1 MEELELVFEVLE
13 GGSDGV
19 ETPRLRRH
27 RGAVLRS
34 RQKIFGEHEPS
45 LPVTAAGLRCRFQVA
60 GVGLGQGLDGAE
72 EVGAREGV
80 DGVADLVV
88 EVPDPL
94 QHLLDLLHLPA
105 HGEQEGDGVR
115 VSFAPPIQEQ
125 QCLLWKVVTESKSL
139 ILTYAKDEVAPIVS
153 VEPTTTLRGQ

>member
-1 MEELELVFEVLE
+1 MEELEMVLEVLE

-45 LPVTAAGLRCRFQVA
+45 FPVTAARPRRRLHGA
-60 GVGLGQGLDGAE
+60 GVGLCQGLDGAE
-72 EVGAREGV
+72 EVGAGEGV

-94 QHLLDLLHLPA
+94 HHRLDLLLHLPP
-105 HGEQEGDGVR
+105 HGEQEREGVR
-115 VSFAPPIQEQ
+115 VSFAPPIREPQD
-125 QCLLWKVVTESKSL
+125 LFWKVFREGK
-139 ILTYAKDEVAPIVS
+139 
-153 VEPTTTLRGQ
+153 RGNIFF